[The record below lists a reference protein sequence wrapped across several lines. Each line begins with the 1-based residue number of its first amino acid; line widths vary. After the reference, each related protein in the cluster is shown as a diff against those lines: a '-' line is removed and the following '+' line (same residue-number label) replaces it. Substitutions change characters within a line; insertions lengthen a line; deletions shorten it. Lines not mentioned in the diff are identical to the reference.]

1 MNSLA
6 VKSLPLGFLADPT
19 IEKGC
24 FSLYESGTYMF
35 ENGEFKEIPD
45 AVNLSQ
51 NIFNR
56 TLKHP
61 EWKRAKENGA
71 QFWIPILYDVAVDV
85 IASKKIPGFKIE
97 IGLSPSDALD
107 VETVY
112 NVRRILFKRDKEIH
126 LPAGGALPM
135 PQAIRIGQM
144 RRNHFVPTPGFNHQE
159 VVALIANTL
168 FYAVWNNGNTNK
180 FYVQKRL
187 SVDQDHVL
195 KVAVSLNLARGV
207 IDVTQGAS
215 LALTETI
222 VNWIVSGVEVFGNVI
237 SAEILVSGVHWGMV
251 HFETEVTSN

>member
-1 MNSLA
+1 MFLTFYFFGVFVLCSSLPRNTPS
-6 VKSLPLGFLADPT
+6 KDLIRSLPLGFLADPT

-144 RRNHFVPTPGFNHQE
+144 RRNHFGPDCEHIV
-159 VVALIANTL
+159 L
-168 FYAVWNNGNTNK
+168 
-180 FYVQKRL
+180 R
-187 SVDQDHVL
+187 DHVL